1 MAVILPLAVVFALV
15 VILTLALDLALVVIL
30 ALVLVLVPVVD
41 LAVAVDLV
49 PVVVFSVPFSPLL
62 RNILVQIIMSMRLAR
77 MTIAHGAAVL
87 HIYIPFKRFALALFT
102 LFVHRM
108 GDVF

>member
-1 MAVILPLAVVFALV
+1 MAI
-15 VILTLALDLALVVIL
+15 
-30 ALVLVLVPVVD
+30 VLVPVVD
-41 LAVAVDLV
+41 LAVAIDLAVAVVLTLSVDLI

-87 HIYIPFKRFALALFT
+87 HIYTPFKRFALALFT

>member
-1 MAVILPLAVVFALV
+1 LAVVFALAV
-15 VILTLALDLALVVIL
+15 D
-30 ALVLVLVPVVD
+30 LVPVVGLAVAVD
-41 LAVAVDLV
+41 LAVAVVLTLSVDLV

-77 MTIAHGAAVL
+77 MTIAHEAAVL